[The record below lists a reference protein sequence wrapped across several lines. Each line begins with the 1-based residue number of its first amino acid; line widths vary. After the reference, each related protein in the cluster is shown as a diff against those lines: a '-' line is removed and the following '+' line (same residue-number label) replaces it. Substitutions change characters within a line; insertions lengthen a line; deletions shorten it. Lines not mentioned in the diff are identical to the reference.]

1 MDKLKSVLK
10 EAFGNIDP
18 VLFICTTLLSIISIV
33 TIAGAVDNFGASK
46 LKMQIFIFILGTIVT
61 FVIAFFDYRVIV
73 EKLWKIMLIG
83 SIALLVITP
92 IFGTSGLNME
102 TANKSWLIIPGTGLM
117 IQPSEFVKVTFV
129 CTFSLH
135 LFSVKKHINR
145 PLTLLFLAAHA
156 ALVVGPI
163 LWSGDLGVALVYMA
177 IILVLLFCA
186 GLHPLYFIGAAV
198 LIVILFPILW
208 DFLDHYQQQRIL
220 LGFSPELDPL
230 GYGMQPLFSRAA
242 IAAGGFA
249 GQGLMG
255 GSYYET
261 LPASHTDFIFATV
274 CEKFGFLGG
283 ALVIIIFI
291 VMVVRIFTLARTAS
305 RSDYGGLICAGV
317 GAMLVVQVLL
327 NLGMCFAI
335 LPVIGITLPFL
346 SCGGSSM
353 LATFIMF
360 GLLHN
365 VSAHSNDIRAASARD
380 IYDIDISLLGS

>member
-1 MDKLKSVLK
+1 MNKAKAVLK
-10 EAFGNIDP
+10 EAFSNIDP

-46 LKMQIFIFILGTIVT
+46 LKMQVFIFILGTIIT

-73 EKLWKIMLIG
+73 EKLWKYMLIA
-83 SIALLVITP
+83 SVALLVITP

-102 TANKSWLIIPGTGLM
+102 TANKSWLVIPGTGLM

-135 LFSVKKHINR
+135 LFSVKKKINR
-145 PLTLLFLAAHA
+145 PITLLWLAAHA
-156 ALVVGPI
+156 ALIVGPI
-163 LWSGDLGVALVYMA
+163 LWSGDLGVALIYMA
-177 IILVLLFCA
+177 IILVMLFCA
-186 GLHPLYFIGAAV
+186 GMHPLYFLGAAV
-198 LIVILFPILW
+198 LMVLVFPILW
-208 DFLDHYQQQRIL
+208 EFLDTYQQQRIL
-220 LGFSPELDPL
+220 LGFNPELDPL

-249 GQGLMG
+249 GQGLLG

-291 VMVVRIFTLARTAS
+291 IMVVRIFTLAKTAS

-365 VSAHSNDIRAASARD
+365 VSAHSSAVRAASARD

>member
-1 MDKLKSVLK
+1 MEKVKAFLK
-10 EAFGNIDP
+10 EVTHNIDP
-18 VLFICTTLLSIISIV
+18 VLFICATLLSLISIV
-33 TIAGAVDNFGASK
+33 TIYGAVDNFGMSK
-46 LKMQIFIFILGTIVT
+46 LRMQIFIFIFGMILT
-61 FVIAFFDYRVIV
+61 FVIAFIDYRVIV
-73 EKLWKIMLIG
+73 DKLWLYMLIG
-83 SIALLVITP
+83 SVLLLIITP
-92 IFGTSGLNME
+92 IFGTSGVNME
-102 TANKSWLIIPGTGLM
+102 TANKSWLIIPGIDLM
-117 IQPSEFVKVTFV
+117 IQPSEFVKFTFV
-129 CTFSLH
+129 CTFARH
-135 LFSVKKHINR
+135 LFLVKKNINR
-145 PLTLLFLAAHA
+145 PLTLLLLAGHA
-156 ALVVGPI
+156 LLVVAPI

-177 IILVLLFCA
+177 IILVMLFCA
-186 GLHPLYFIGAAV
+186 GLHPLYFIGAALLVV
-198 LIVILFPILW
+198 LLFPILW

-283 ALVIIIFI
+283 GVVIILFMI
-291 VMVVRIFTLARTAS
+291 MVVRIFTLAKTAS
-305 RSDYGGLICAGV
+305 RSDYGGLICVGV

-327 NLGMCFAI
+327 NLGMCFAM

-365 VSAHSNDIRAASARD
+365 VHAHSNDIRAASARD

>member
-1 MDKLKSVLK
+1 MNKVKAVLK
-10 EAFGNIDP
+10 EAFSNIDP

-46 LKMQIFIFILGTIVT
+46 LKMQVFIFILGTIIT

-73 EKLWKIMLIG
+73 EKLWKYMLIA
-83 SIALLVITP
+83 SVALLVITP

-102 TANKSWLIIPGTGLM
+102 TANKSWLVIPGTGLM

-135 LFSVKKHINR
+135 LFSVKKKINR
-145 PLTLLFLAAHA
+145 PITLLWLAAHA
-156 ALVVGPI
+156 ALIVGPI
-163 LWSGDLGVALVYMA
+163 LWSGDLGVALIYMA
-177 IILVLLFCA
+177 IILVMLFCA
-186 GLHPLYFIGAAV
+186 GMHPLYFLGAAV
-198 LIVILFPILW
+198 LMVLVFPILW
-208 DFLDHYQQQRIL
+208 EFLDTYQQQRIL
-220 LGFSPELDPL
+220 LGFNPELDPL

-249 GQGLMG
+249 GQGLLG

-291 VMVVRIFTLARTAS
+291 IMVVRIFTLAKTAS

-365 VSAHSNDIRAASARD
+365 VSAHSSAVRAASARD